1 MSARRRRGG
10 AAAPRPALEGAAP
23 LFAALGDQTRLQLVA
38 RLSGGAPTSIAG
50 LTAGAGMTR
59 QAVTKHL
66 RVLAAAGLVRSVRSG
81 RERVWQ
87 LEPRRVRAARR
98 YLDRISAQWD
108 DALDR
113 LRKLVEE

>member
-1 MSARRRRGG
+1 MSARPRK
-10 AAAPRPALEGAAP
+10 AAATRFELQAAAP
-23 LFAALGDQTRLQLVA
+23 LFAALGDETRLKLVA
-38 RLSGGAPTSIAG
+38 RLSGGSPTSIAG

-66 RVLAAAGLVRSVRSG
+66 RVLAAAGLVKSFRSG
-81 RERVWQ
+81 RERVWE

-108 DALDR
+108 ESLDR
-113 LRKLVEE
+113 LRRLVEE